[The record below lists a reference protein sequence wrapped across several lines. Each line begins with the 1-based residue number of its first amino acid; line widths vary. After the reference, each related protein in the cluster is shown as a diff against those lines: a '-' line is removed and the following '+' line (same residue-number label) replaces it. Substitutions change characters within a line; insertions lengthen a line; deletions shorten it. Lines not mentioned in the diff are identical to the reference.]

1 MAGVVVGTIAVT
13 FLTSML
19 LAWRTDR
26 RAQLRLEAGISEIT
40 LRRVEVVE
48 EGGEDEGG
56 ESEERERERGRDEE
70 VRRVMA
76 AARLHNRNSEGI
88 QLRDLRGESSLD
100 RAARRA

>member
-19 LAWRTDR
+19 LVWRTDR

-48 EGGEDEGG
+48 EEGEDKGG
-56 ESEERERERGRDEE
+56 ESEERERERGRGEE

-76 AARLHNRNSEGI
+76 AARLHNRNSEVI
-88 QLRDLRGESSLD
+88 QLQDLRGESSLD